1 MPEESLGKGGASNL
15 FSDDYL
21 PASRGCLRVLTAF
34 QRYPRFRYLWASNL
48 LFFTGAWMQTVVM
61 AWLIYQLTESVFLL
75 GLFTTIRLFPMLF
88 GPIGGLLADRVDRPR
103 FLLWVQF
110 MVLLVALVIAILVL
124 LDRVQYWHLLLGGF
138 LTGLGQTPSQP
149 ARATMVM
156 EIVGRRDLSNATA
169 LNTLTLNSSQ
179 ITGAAVG
186 SAALAVLGAGPAL
199 AGAALCFLL
208 SAANLVPLRKLDRD
222 TEKAGSSAL
231 GDLIDGFRVVLR
243 SREMMAVLSVTI
255 TANVFVF
262 PVFQSFLPVF
272 AKDILGAGPG
282 GLGMI
287 TAAAGI
293 GAIAGSLLIA
303 GMGDFS
309 WKGKLYVLGT
319 GALGLFYAL
328 FALSQW
334 LPVSVLLIG
343 LAHVG
348 GSAFG
353 VLQTT
358 LLLLLAPSGLGGRA
372 IGLQGLAIG
381 ILPLATLV
389 QALVASAIGV
399 PLTSFIAGILLA
411 MNMLALMVWAPSL
424 RRLR

>member
-1 MPEESLGKGGASNL
+1 M
-15 FSDDYL
+15 
-21 PASRGCLRVLTAF
+21 RVLTAF
-34 QRYPRFRYLWASNL
+34 ERYPSFRYLWTSNL

-61 AWLIYQLTESVFLL
+61 AWLIYELTGSVFLL
-75 GLFTTIRLFPMLF
+75 GVFTTARLLPMLF

-110 MVLLVALVIAILVL
+110 GVFLVALTVAVLVL
-124 LDRVQYWHLLLGGF
+124 LDRVQYWHLLVGGF

-156 EIVGRRDLSNATA
+156 EIVGRRDLANATA

-186 SAALAVLGAGPAL
+186 GVTLAVLGAGPAL
-199 AGAALCFLL
+199 VGAALCFLL
-208 SAANLVPLRKLDRD
+208 SAANLAPLRKLDRY
-222 TEKAGSSAL
+222 TERASSSAL
-231 GDLIDGFRVVLR
+231 GDLIEGFRVVLR
-243 SREMMAVLSVTI
+243 NKEMVAVLSVTI
-255 TANVFVF
+255 TANIFVF

-272 AKDILGAGPG
+272 AKDVLEAGPG

-309 WKGKLYVLGT
+309 WKGKLYILGT
-319 GALGLFYAL
+319 GALGVFYAL

-334 LPVSVLLIG
+334 LPVSVVLIG

-358 LLLLLAPSGLGGRA
+358 LLLLLAPTAVRGRT

-389 QALVASAIGV
+389 QGVVASAIGV
-399 PLTSFIAGILLA
+399 PLTSFIASALLA
-411 MNMLALMVWAPSL
+411 VNMLALIIWAPSL